1 MFEINYKSNH
11 TYSDREFQAPSYDSK
26 RPIHSKDNE
35 GQLLKELRGQ
45 LFMGHPLL
53 VEII

>member
-26 RPIHSKDNE
+26 RRIHSKDN
-35 GQLLKELRGQ
+35 GRQKLRRQLTHCVK
-45 LFMGHPLL
+45 
-53 VEII
+53 